1 VPSVA
6 QIKPGSGSSSATGAR
21 VDSLAELAAFGQH
34 WHHGSGVDAWPALAV
49 QADVVINL
57 MPLTAATQGFF
68 DTARFAGF
76 KRGAGFVNLARG
88 AAVVD
93 ADLIAALDAG
103 QLGHAVLDVFRREPL
118 TADHP
123 FWRHPAIT
131 VLPHVA
137 ALTDP
142 RSASRI
148 AAANIELVRGAS
160 GPLLPSGVTGLVD
173 RRRGY

>member
-1 VPSVA
+1 MAGAVSNA
-6 QIKPGSGSSSATGAR
+6 STGSRSRADDLS
-21 VDSLAELAAFGQH
+21 ELAAFGQH
-34 WHHGSGVDAWPALAV
+34 WHHGSGADAWTALAAR
-49 QADVVINL
+49 ADVVINL

-68 DTARFAGF
+68 DSARFAGF
-76 KRGAGFVNLARG
+76 KHGAGFVNLARG

-118 TADHP
+118 AADHP

-160 GPLLPSGVTGLVD
+160 GAALPGGVAGLVN
-173 RRRGY
+173 RKRGY